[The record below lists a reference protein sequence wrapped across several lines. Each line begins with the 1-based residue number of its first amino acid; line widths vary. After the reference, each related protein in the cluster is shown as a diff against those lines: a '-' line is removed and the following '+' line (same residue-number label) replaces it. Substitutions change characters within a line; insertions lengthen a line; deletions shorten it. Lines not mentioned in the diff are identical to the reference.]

1 MGDVS
6 DSFGL
11 TPACL
16 LPGAGDGAEFVA
28 GGEGVDGAGD
38 GLAVGVVELGDGGE
52 SVFEAGGGA
61 VEWSAGS
68 VVEDEVVQADVE
80 GFGDAGEGVE

>member
-1 MGDVS
+1 MTGRGRIDAS
-6 DSFGL
+6 
-11 TPACL
+11 AL
-16 LPGAGDGAEFVA
+16 LPAAADDGAEFVA
-28 GGEGVDGAGD
+28 VGDGVDGVGD